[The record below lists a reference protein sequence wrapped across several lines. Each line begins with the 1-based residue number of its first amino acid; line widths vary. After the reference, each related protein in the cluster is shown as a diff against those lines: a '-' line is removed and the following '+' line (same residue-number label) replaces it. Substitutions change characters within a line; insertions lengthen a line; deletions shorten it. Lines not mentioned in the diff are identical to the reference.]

1 MKRPALALLVLAAS
15 CLLRP
20 QPTGPPLRVGTSGD
34 YPPFSFV
41 GTDGTPQG
49 FDVEVARRFAR
60 ASGRRLELVPFRW
73 PTLRQDLAAGRFD
86 VAMSGVTMRPE
97 RAVGAAF
104 TRPVVET
111 GAVVLAR
118 PETARRAAEL
128 DRLGLRI
135 AVNAGGH
142 LEWVAR
148 RLFPHA
154 LLEPVADNRA
164 LPRALETGA
173 ADAVLVD
180 ALEAP
185 LIEAHLPW
193 VAAVGPLTH
202 DRKAYLARDP
212 ALADAL
218 DRWLRAREADGSLA
232 QLRARWFGAAYG
244 TPKSAFASDL
254 DALLAL
260 IDLRLAFMPAVAT
273 AKAARGRPVEDAAQ
287 EARVR
292 AAVAAEA
299 VRHGLAPETAEAL
312 FGAQIEAA
320 RAIEHA
326 TLALPPAARPPAP
339 PLDLEGEARPAL
351 AALSAAIVARA
362 AAVATEPAALAAENP
377 ARLAE
382 QLDPLLAPAPARRA
396 IAEAVV
402 GLRQARD
409 L

>member
-1 MKRPALALLVLAAS
+1 VTHPALALLVLAAS

-20 QPTGPPLRVGTSGD
+20 EPTGPPLRVGTSGD
-34 YPPFSFV
+34 YPPFSFL
-41 GTDGTPQG
+41 GKDGTPQG

-111 GAVVLAR
+111 GAVVLVR

-173 ADAVLVD
+173 ADAALVD
-180 ALEAP
+180 AVEAP
-185 LIEAHLPW
+185 LLAAHLPGL
-193 VAAVGPLTH
+193 AAVGPLTR

-212 ALADAL
+212 ALAEAL
-218 DRWLRAREADGSLA
+218 DGWLRAHEADGSLA
-232 QLRARWFGAAYG
+232 ALRARWFGAAYG
-244 TPKSAFASDL
+244 TPKSTFASDL

-273 AKAARGRPVEDAAQ
+273 AKAALGQPVQDPAQ
-287 EARVR
+287 EERVR
-292 AAVAAEA
+292 AAAAAEA
-299 VRHGLAPETAEAL
+299 VRHGLAPEAAVAL
-312 FGAQIEAA
+312 FAAQIEAA
-320 RAIEHA
+320 RAVEHA
-326 TLALPPAARPPAP
+326 ALDLPPAARPPEP
-339 PLDLEGEARPAL
+339 PLDLEREARPAL
-351 AALSAAIVARA
+351 AAVSAAIVARA
-362 AAVATEPAALAAENP
+362 AAVAAEPAALAAESP
-377 ARLAE
+377 TQLAE
-382 QLDPLLAPAPARRA
+382 RLDPLLAPAPARRA
-396 IAEAVV
+396 IAEAIV
-402 GLRQARD
+402 GLRPARD